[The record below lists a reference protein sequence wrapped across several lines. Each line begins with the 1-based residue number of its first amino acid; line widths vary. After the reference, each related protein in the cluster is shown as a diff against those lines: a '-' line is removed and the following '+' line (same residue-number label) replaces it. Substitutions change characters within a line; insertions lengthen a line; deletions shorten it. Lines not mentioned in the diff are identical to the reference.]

1 MSVPLWALALA
12 YWMHL
17 IATILW
23 IGGLAAISI
32 FVVPAA
38 QKTLDSTTRA
48 ALLAEIQ
55 RRLDPIAWFCLVT
68 LAGTGMFQMS
78 ANPHYQGFLEIQN
91 PWAVAILIKHLL
103 FLGMAGLSAY
113 MTWSL
118 LPEMRRV
125 TMRQTLDSR
134 EKELAGQ
141 AESLSR
147 RERRLLRLNLALGLL
162 VLGLT
167 ALARSAA

>member
-17 IATILW
+17 ITTILW

-32 FVVPAA
+32 FVAPAA
-38 QKTLDSTTRA
+38 QKSLDTTARP

-78 ANPHYQGFLEIQN
+78 ANPHYQGLLEIQN
-91 PWAVAILIKHLL
+91 PWAVAILVKHLL

-113 MTWSL
+113 MTWGL

-125 TMRQTLDSR
+125 AMQQALASQ
-134 EKELAGQ
+134 EKELIGQ

-147 RERRLLRLNLALGLL
+147 REMRLLRLNLALDS
-162 VLGLT
+162 
-167 ALARSAA
+167 R

>member
-1 MSVPLWALALA
+1 MSVLLWALALA

-23 IGGLAAISI
+23 IGGLAAISV

-38 QKTLDSTTRA
+38 QKTLDSTARA

-55 RRLDPIAWFCLVT
+55 RRLDPIAWFCLVI
-68 LAGTGMFQMS
+68 LAGSGMFQMS

-91 PWAVAILIKHLL
+91 PWAFAILIKHLL

-113 MTWSL
+113 MTWIL
-118 LPEMRRV
+118 LPEIRRV
-125 TMRQTLDSR
+125 NLRQTHASV
-134 EKELAGQ
+134 ENELGGQ